1 MYPYNTGTCLQF
13 SGVIRVPADRQD
25 CSSCI
30 PPCMTLLFEKAVL
43 PSAAAQRNITFF
55 SAALHDRI
63 SAFPQTLSLH
73 PFPVTLYACPRFCPV
88 VSQRCCIS
96 ASLLHRFL
104 TGLPRLVHG
113 PGGLRFR
120 TGFPRLVRELGQ
132 LSHPV
137 VHTGPADRRV
147 GELSQFRE

>member
-1 MYPYNTGTCLQF
+1 
-13 SGVIRVPADRQD
+13 
-25 CSSCI
+25 
-30 PPCMTLLFEKAVL
+30 MTLLFEKAVL

-73 PFPVTLYACPRFCPV
+73 PFPVTLYACPRFCPA

-104 TGLPRLVHG
+104 TGL
-113 PGGLRFR
+113 
-120 TGFPRLVRELGQ
+120 PRLVRELGQ